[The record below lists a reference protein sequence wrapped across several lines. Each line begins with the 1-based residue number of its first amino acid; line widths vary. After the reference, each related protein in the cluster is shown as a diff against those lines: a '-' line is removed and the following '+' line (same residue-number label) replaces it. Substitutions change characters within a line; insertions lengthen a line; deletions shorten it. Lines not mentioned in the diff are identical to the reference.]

1 MIGKMISF
9 TKEIVSAFYST
20 ASSVVNSSMEAWM
33 KRKVIAPN
41 AVTVTSGSGFS
52 FSF

>member
-20 ASSVVNSSMEAWM
+20 ASSVARSSMEVWM
-33 KRKVIAPN
+33 KRKAIVLNVGTA
-41 AVTVTSGSGFS
+41 TSGSGFS
-52 FSF
+52 S